1 MNILVRNLPRGLTG
15 DDLFKLFQ
23 PFGEIKSYN
32 IVTDE
37 GSGNSKGFGFVDM
50 PDNTEA
56 SAAIKTLNGKLINNL
71 KIRVK
76 AGNPPRR
83 TSSSKPAGPKPKRPE
98 TRGKRRPVGAKPERT
113 ETRGKRKPVGARPE
127 RTESR
132 GKRHPIGGKP
142 GGTSSAKARRPKR

>member
-15 DDLFKLFQ
+15 NDLLKLFQ
-23 PFGEIKSYN
+23 PFGIIKSYN

-56 SAAIKTLNGKLINNL
+56 SAAIKALNGKLINNL

-76 AGNPPRR
+76 AGNPPRK
-83 TSSSKPAGPKPKRPE
+83 TSSKPAGTKSKRFE
-98 TRGKRRPVGAKPERT
+98 TKGKRRPAGAQQQRQSPAT
-113 ETRGKRKPVGARPE
+113 
-127 RTESR
+127 
-132 GKRHPIGGKP
+132 
-142 GGTSSAKARRPKR
+142 